1 MQTYDFIVVGSGSA
15 GSVLAER
22 LSASG
27 RFSVLVLEAGGTD
40 RRFYVQMPLGY
51 GKTFFDPAVNWNYK
65 TEPDPGLASNVDHW
79 PRGKLLGGSSSINAM
94 VWIRGA
100 REDFDAWRDAGN
112 PGWGFDDLLP
122 AFKAIEDNQA
132 GADRWRGVGGPLHI
146 TDCSIAVHP
155 LTKRYLAAANQAGLP
170 LNPDFNGAV
179 QEGIGV
185 YQITTRNGR
194 RMSAARAFLRPAMKR
209 KNVRVE
215 TNALATRILFEGKR
229 AVGIEYL
236 QNGETRTARA
246 GREVI
251 LSGGS
256 VNSPQLL
263 QLSGIGP
270 SALLGALGIPV
281 IHANEN
287 VGANLQ
293 DHVGIN
299 YTFKGKLPTLNQ
311 ILRPWWGKLLVGMQY
326 ILMRSGPLSLSM
338 NNSGG
343 FFRTDP
349 TASRPNMQLYF
360 QAFSTVIPK
369 SGERPILTP
378 DPWPGFS
385 IGLSNCRPSSRGEIM
400 IRSSNP
406 RDYPKIVANA
416 YSTESDVAEMLAAVK
431 FVRKIA
437 SMPAMAEIIEEEVLP
452 GPSITSDADLI
463 QDFRKRSGTVY
474 HPVSTCR
481 MGPAA
486 ARAVVDPRLRVHGIE
501 SLRVIDASIFPDNI
515 TGNTNAAAIM
525 TGWKGAELVLEDQQ

>member
-65 TEPDPGLASNVDHW
+65 TDPDPGLDNNTDHW

-112 PGWGFDDLLP
+112 PGWSYDDLLP
-122 AFKAIEDNQA
+122 AFKALEDNEA
-132 GADRWRGVGGPLHI
+132 GADQWRGIGGPLHI
-146 TDCSIAVHP
+146 TDCSTAVHP
-155 LTKRYLAAANQAGLP
+155 LTKRYLAAGQQAGLP
-170 LNPDFNGAV
+170 LNRDFNGAV
-179 QEGIGV
+179 QEGVGI

-215 TNALATRILFEGKR
+215 MNALATRILFEGKR

-236 QNGETRTARA
+236 QNGETKTARA

-256 VNSPQLL
+256 INSPQLL

-299 YTFKGKLPTLNQ
+299 YTYRGRLPTLNQ
-311 ILRPWWGKLLVGMQY
+311 ILRPWWGKLMVGMQY
-326 ILMRSGPLSLSM
+326 VLLRSGPLSLSM
-338 NNSGG
+338 NNAGG

-349 TASRPNMQLYF
+349 ALSRPNMQLYF

-416 YSTESDVAEMLAAVK
+416 FSTEADVAEMLAAVK

-437 SMPAMAEIIEEEVLP
+437 AMPAMADIIEEEVLP
-452 GPSITSDADLI
+452 GPSIKSDADLI

-481 MGPAA
+481 MGPDA
-486 ARAVVDPRLRVHGIE
+486 ARAVVDPRLRVHGLAG
-501 SLRVIDASIFPDNI
+501 LRVIDASIFPDNI
-515 TGNTNAAAIM
+515 TGNTNAASIV
-525 TGWKGAELVLEDQQ
+525 TGWKGAELVLEDQK